1 MYDRKIF
8 FEEVRKSLFGGV
20 LTQQQVDGMS
30 FKLAVWEGA
39 PYSDDH
45 RHVAYPLATAKLE
58 TSSTM
63 WPIEEIGKGK
73 GKPYGRPHPKT
84 GFIYYGRG
92 DVQTTW
98 YENYLRTT
106 KELGLTGI
114 DDLTLH
120 PEKMLV
126 PAISAAAMYKGMW
139 EGWYRRDSKGPH
151 TLLRYFDHDTD
162 NAFEAR
168 EIINGDKNIVPK
180 WDRRKRK
187 IGTLIAE
194 YHEDF
199 LDALKRSWR
208 DVPTIPEI
216 EEPEVEVPEIE
227 EPEVPVADKV
237 VEVIVPEGV
246 EVIIT
251 RR

>member
-8 FEEVRKSLFGGV
+8 FEEVRRTLFGGA
-20 LTQQQVDGMS
+20 LTQQQVDGMN
-30 FKLAVWEGA
+30 FKLAVWEA
-39 PYSDDH
+39 DPYSDDH

-73 GKPYGRPHPKT
+73 GKAYGKPHPKT
-84 GFIYYGRG
+84 GFVYYGRG

-98 YENYLRTT
+98 YENYLKTT
-106 KELGLTGI
+106 RELGLTGV

-151 TLLRYFDHDTD
+151 TLTRYFDHDTN

-180 WDRRKRK
+180 WDAKKRK
-187 IGTLIAE
+187 IGELIAE
-194 YHEDF
+194 YHEKF
-199 LDALKRSWR
+199 LDALGKAWR
-208 DVPTIPEI
+208 
-216 EEPEVEVPEIE
+216 EPVMPPPDGEH
-227 EPEVPVADKV
+227 EPEVPVTGEPQV
-237 VEVIVPEGV
+237 VEIIVPEGI